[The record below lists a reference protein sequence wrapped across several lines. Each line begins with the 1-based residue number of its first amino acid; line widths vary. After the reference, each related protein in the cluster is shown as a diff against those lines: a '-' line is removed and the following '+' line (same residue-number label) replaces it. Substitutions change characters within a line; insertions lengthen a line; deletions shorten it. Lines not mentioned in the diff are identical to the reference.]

1 MYRRGPCAEAVTLDP
16 ALKAKFRRITAS
28 IVKYVEVAHGMSLA
42 GLVCEFVRDA
52 SGEIYLLAVLHT
64 EWTSATSVGA
74 ANLVGR

>member
-1 MYRRGPCAEAVTLDP
+1 
-16 ALKAKFRRITAS
+16 
-28 IVKYVEVAHGMSLA
+28 MSRQRPWSSA

-74 ANLVGR
+74 ANLVGRRKSSLFDP